1 MRFGEAVNS
10 LEEYIPFS
18 YKPNM
23 IRLDANESSLVLP
36 EKMIKGISEAVSK
49 VDFNRYP
56 DPYCKELRIAYG
68 KYYGIDPENVVVGN
82 GSDELISIIFSSLV
96 PADSKV
102 LTVAPDFSM
111 YSFYSTLYG
120 RENKVFN
127 KDINYNLDIDGFISE
142 INDGGYDFV
151 MFSNPCNPTGQA
163 IEREDILRIVKSVK
177 ATVCVDEAYMDFWD
191 QSLLTEVD
199 QYDNLIVLR
208 TVSKIGYAAYRLGF
222 AAANAELTA
231 LIRAVKSPYNI
242 NSLSQAAGETV
253 FADPDDLRARIC
265 AIRESRDWLYTAVSA
280 LYKRFPCAFRVPES
294 RANFVTLLMPDPKPL
309 FDHLT
314 ANKIYV
320 SLNAGKYLRITCCS
334 PEDNAKIVEV
344 LQEYFEKQGV

>member
-1 MRFGEAVNS
+1 MRFGETVNS

-23 IRLDANESSLVLP
+23 IRLDANESSLELP
-36 EKMIKGISEAVSK
+36 ENMIKGISEAVSN

-68 KYYGIDPENVVVGN
+68 TYYGIDPENVVVGN

-191 QSLLTEVD
+191 ESQSVMNEVNNFS
-199 QYDNLIVLR
+199 NLFVLR
-208 TVSKIGYAAYRLGF
+208 TLSKAIGLASCRLGF
-222 AAANAELTA
+222 VVANKE
-231 LIRAVKSPYNI
+231 IISMFNKVKSPYNV
-242 NSLSQAAGETV
+242 NSVSQTIGKYILENGEYLRTAAEHLKSQTV
-253 FADPDDLRARIC
+253 ALTEKIEDLNIPDS
-265 AIRESRDWLYTAVSA
+265 EVFTS
-280 LYKRFPCAFRVPES
+280 K
-294 RANFVTLLMPDPKPL
+294 ANFVFIRTPN
-309 FDHLT
+309 
-314 ANKIYV
+314 ARNIYEKLIDKNIV
-320 SLNAGKYLRITCCS
+320 IRCFGSDRLRITAGTDIENSAVITAIKEICS
-334 PEDNAKIVEV
+334 
-344 LQEYFEKQGV
+344 